1 MSGLPVVRCES
12 VCVRECWSWCWRWCL
27 FYWLGASKESRHENA
42 HQARSF
48 EFFWSFVS
56 DIIEKLSTARVCS
69 LLSVLSQKKVA
80 MFAQRNPPQHQESG
94 YRAKGKTLMIKA
106 ASGSV

>member
-1 MSGLPVVRCES
+1 MCES
-12 VCVRECWSWCWRWCL
+12 VGAGVGAGVS
-27 FYWLGASKESRHENA
+27 FIGLGRRMKAGMKTLIRRVLLS
-42 HQARSF
+42 
-48 EFFWSFVS
+48 FFWSFVS

-69 LLSVLSQKKVA
+69 LLSVLSQTKVA

-94 YRAKGKTLMIKA
+94 YRAKGKTLMIKV